1 MHLSGDVEMCD
12 VKSCRGYLAAPSG
25 YESLFLT
32 GNVSSRITRDVED
45 FGVPPQ
51 SFKSEGAL
59 DGFGRSSY
67 MMVT

>member
-12 VKSCRGYLAAPSG
+12 VKSCRGCLAAPGG

-32 GNVSSRITRDVED
+32 GYVSSRIMIDVEEI
-45 FGVPPQ
+45 GGPPQ

-59 DGFGRSSY
+59 DCYGRSLY